1 MSKDDNS
8 NIVNVM
14 TTMNIRSKQ
23 QPQIM
28 IMIKKNQT
36 LIMNIMT
43 TMKMKDKS
51 NINYEHYDH
60 YEHYEQAAT
69 SECPRDRRPTKLRNL
84 R

>member
-1 MSKDDNS
+1 
-8 NIVNVM
+8 
-14 TTMNIRSKQ
+14 
-23 QPQIM
+23 
-28 IMIKKNQT
+28 
-36 LIMNIMT
+36 MNIMT